1 MVNTQVETVEQGF
14 TVRELEQE
22 QKQEARIMLGWQ
34 GRRVTETMDERWV
47 YGAGF

>member
-1 MVNTQVETVEQGF
+1 MVNTQVETVEQGL

-22 QKQEARIMLGWQ
+22 QEARIMLGWQ
-34 GRRVTETMDERWV
+34 GRRVPETMDERWV